1 MITAIVGLA
10 AFAAGYAFRG
20 LIHKEIVAVGA
31 DVKAAD
37 AKADA
42 KAVAEVK
49 AKL

>member
-37 AKADA
+37 AKA
-42 KAVAEVK
+42 VAEVK